1 MTTKKKPS
9 AQVEP
14 AQKAAA
20 IKAANEGT
28 CPQPN
33 WLRRESLSP
42 PRETETPPA
51 PERLRASDRSQG
63 PPRLLDRHEVCALVG
78 ASYPTI
84 WLWMTRGKFPRSRI
98 VGGTSKW
105 LSSEVETWMAALPLR
120 KLKGDAE

>member
-20 IKAANEGT
+20 IKAANEAT
-28 CPQPN
+28 RPQPN

-63 PPRLLDRHEVCALVG
+63 PPRLLDRHEV
-78 ASYPTI
+78 
-84 WLWMTRGKFPRSRI
+84 
-98 VGGTSKW
+98 
-105 LSSEVETWMAALPLR
+105 
-120 KLKGDAE
+120 